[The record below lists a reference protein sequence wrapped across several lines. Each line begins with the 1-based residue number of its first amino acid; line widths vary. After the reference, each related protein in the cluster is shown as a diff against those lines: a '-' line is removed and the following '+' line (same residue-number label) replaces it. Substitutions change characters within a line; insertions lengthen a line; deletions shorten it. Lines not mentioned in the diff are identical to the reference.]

1 MNVTFDINLKDLKN
15 KSVLFYENGKIV
27 CKSLDELLKKEK
39 QEIDKLKTENKNLKT
54 RLDDQDKKIKM
65 QEELIKNFVSIVGGN

>member
-39 QEIDKLKTENKNLKT
+39 QEINKLKTENENLKT
-54 RLDDQDKKIKM
+54 RLDDQDKKIQM
-65 QEELIKNFVSIVGGN
+65 QEELVKNFVSILGGN

>member
-39 QEIDKLKTENKNLKT
+39 QEINKLKTENENLKT
-54 RLDDQDKKIKM
+54 RLDDQDKKIQK
-65 QEELIKNFVSIVGGN
+65 QEELIKNFVSILGGN

>member
-15 KSVLFYENGKIV
+15 KSVLFYENGKII

-39 QEIDKLKTENKNLKT
+39 QEISNLKTENKNLKT
-54 RLDDQDKKIKM
+54 RLDDQDKKIQK
-65 QEELIKNFVSIVGGN
+65 QEELIKKFVSILGGN

>member
-15 KSVLFYENGKIV
+15 KSVLFYEDGKIV

-39 QEIDKLKTENKNLKT
+39 QEINNLKTENENLKT
-54 RLDDQDKKIKM
+54 RLDDQDKKIQI
-65 QEELIKNFVSIVGGN
+65 QEELIKNFVSILGGN